1 MPPGQT
7 IRMWNPPP
15 QQAPTK
21 ANKPTPA
28 KAKLATRPGAAKP
41 VKPPRKRWITVV
53 KWLAIVGFS
62 GLLLLVATVAFVFWM
77 YGRDPN
83 LPDYTKLGDYHPKQ
97 VTQILDANDNRIDEI
112 YTERRTYV
120 PYEKVPKI
128 LVDSFVAAEDNK
140 FWTHGGV
147 DYWGMFRAFIMN
159 IRAGGRSKQ
168 GASTITQQV
177 VKTFLLTPEKTFKR
191 KIQEIILARRLEKS
205 LTKEEIMTLYMNQ
218 IYFGHG
224 RYGVQEASKFYFGKD
239 VGQLNVGEAAMI
251 AGLPQSPNNISPRIN
266 PKRAKERQTYVLN
279 QLVGMGNLSQAEAQK
294 WIDAPIQVVQTP
306 FPQLGSATGWLE
318 LAKKELIAEKGEA
331 ALDTLGAKVR
341 TTVDPSL
348 QAAAQKAL
356 QTGLRGVDKRHG
368 VGRPIRTLKA
378 DKIES
383 TIAGLAKR
391 LPSGGPKAKE
401 IYEAVVTEV
410 FDDDKE
416 VVVDLGD
423 WKGSL
428 ILGASDDD
436 RFNPPGDDGAIKKP
450 SERFKPGDVVEVTV
464 AQAEVIAAGT
474 GDEDE
479 GGAPTPK
486 AVNAPKHSKHHVG
499 FVPPAQGAI
508 VVIDLKTRKV
518 RALVGGYVL
527 KAGGFNR
534 ATMAKRQPGSSF
546 KPFVYATA
554 IDSGRYTAAS
564 KVNDAPEVFDLWK
577 PKNYET
583 GKFEGPVLL
592 RHALAKSINTVA
604 IRVTYD
610 MKPENVAAFAK
621 KMGIQSELPHEMS
634 LALGSGE
641 VTPLEMTNAIATL
654 ATGGIYAPPKFIEAI
669 DGKVTPPSAGEQVLR
684 PEVAYVVVDMMRS
697 VVTEGTGHLAS
708 ALKIPIAGKT
718 GTSNDAR
725 DAWFIGL
732 TPDYAIGVWLGN
744 DDNRPLGKGETG
756 GTTAVPVFVELAKSM
771 QLPAKSFPKP
781 AHVTEA
787 TIDRATGLLAPDGAP
802 KGTSR
807 GEVFVEGTAPTETA
821 AMPGDV
827 TETNVVTGEY
837 TD

>member
-7 IRMWNPPP
+7 IRMWNAP
-15 QQAPTK
+15 QQK
-21 ANKPTPA
+21 ATAAQPPKA
-28 KAKLATRPGAAKP
+28 KAKLQTKDGRAP
-41 VKPPRKRWITVV
+41 KPPRRRWVTVV
-53 KWLAIVGFS
+53 KWLAILSFS

-112 YTERRTYV
+112 YSERRTYV
-120 PYEKVPKI
+120 PYDKVPRI

-140 FWTHGGV
+140 FWTHSGV

-224 RYGVQEASKFYFGKD
+224 RYGVQEASRFYFGKD
-239 VGQLNVGEAAMI
+239 VGQLNPGEAAMI

-279 QLVGMGNLSQAEAQK
+279 QLVGMSKLTQAEAQK

-306 FPQLGSATGWLE
+306 FPQLGSAPGWLE

-356 QTGLRGVDKRHG
+356 QNGLRGIDKRHG

-378 DKIES
+378 DKVES
-383 TIAGLAKR
+383 TIAALAKR

-428 ILGASDDD
+428 LLGGPEDD

-450 SERFKPGDVVEVTV
+450 SERFKPGDVVEVTIG
-464 AQAEVIAAGT
+464 QAEVIAAAT
-474 GDEDE
+474 GDDDD
-479 GGAPTPK
+479 ATKPK
-486 AVNAPKHSKHHVG
+486 AVSAPKHSKHHVG
-499 FVPPAQGAI
+499 FTPPAQGAI

-518 RALVGGYVL
+518 RALIGGYSL

-554 IDSGRYTAAS
+554 IESGRYTPAS

-610 MKPENVAAFAK
+610 MKPENVAAFAR

-684 PEVAYVVVDMMRS
+684 PEVAFVVVDMMRS
-697 VVTEGTGHLAS
+697 VVTGGTGHLAS

-718 GTSNDAR
+718 GTSNDGR
-725 DAWFIGL
+725 DTWFIAL
-732 TPDYAIGVWLGN
+732 TPDYAIGVWLGH
-744 DDNRPLGKGETG
+744 DDNRSLGRGETG

-781 AHVTEA
+781 AHVVEA
-787 TIDRATGLLAPDGAP
+787 TIDRATGLLAPEGAP
-802 KGTSR
+802 KGTSAS
-807 GEVFVEGTAPTETA
+807 EVFVEGTAPTETA

-827 TETNVVTGEY
+827 TETNLVTGEY
-837 TD
+837 ND